1 MSELDLHDLS
11 TAIIGGNA
19 ARAKELVQVAM
30 GRHVPPEEIV
40 NRWMVPAM
48 AEVGARFE
56 RQEYFVPEMLVS
68 ARAMQAGLT
77 LLKPLLA
84 QRAVRPVATV
94 VIGTV
99 RGDLHDVGKN
109 LVAMMLE
116 GAGFQVVDLGVNVPA
131 ARFVQAVRE
140 HRAEILGISSLLTTT
155 MPQMEVVICAL
166 AEAGLRERVKVLVG
180 GAPVTGRFAS
190 GIGAD
195 GYGESATAAVKVARS
210 VLGLVESQGSPEAPE
225 GRAGGWS
232 R

>member
-1 MSELDLHDLS
+1 MTDLRELL
-11 TAIIGGNA
+11 TAIVEGNA
-19 ARAKELVQVAM
+19 VRAKELVQAALDE
-30 GRHVPPEEIV
+30 HVPPEDLV
-40 NRWMVPAM
+40 SRWMIPAM
-48 AEVGARFE
+48 TEVGARFE

-68 ARAMQAGLT
+68 ARAMQAGLA

-116 GAGFQVVDLGVNVPA
+116 GAGFQVVDLGVDVPA

-140 HRAEILGISSLLTTT
+140 HQAEILGISSLLTTT
-155 MPQMEVVICAL
+155 MPQMDAVVRAL
-166 AEAGLRERVKVLVG
+166 VEAGLRERVKVLVG
-180 GAPVTGRFAS
+180 GAPVTDRFAA

-195 GYGESATAAVKVARS
+195 GYGENATAAVRIARN
-210 VLGLVESQGSPEAPE
+210 VLGLTE
-225 GRAGGWS
+225 GR
-232 R
+232 

>member
-1 MSELDLHDLS
+1 MQELT
-11 TAIIGGNA
+11 TAIVEGNA
-19 ARAKELVQVAM
+19 VRVKELVQAALDEN
-30 GRHVPPEEIV
+30 VPPEELV
-40 NRWMVPAM
+40 SRWMIPAM
-48 AEVGARFE
+48 TEVGARFE

-68 ARAMQAGLT
+68 ARAMQAGLS

-116 GAGFQVVDLGVNVPA
+116 GAGFQVVDLGVDVPA

-155 MPQMEVVICAL
+155 MPQMEAVICAL
-166 AEAGLRERVKVLVG
+166 AEEGLRERVKVLVG
-180 GAPVTGRFAS
+180 GAPVTDRFAAR
-190 GIGAD
+190 IGAD
-195 GYGESATAAVKVARS
+195 GYGESATAAVKAARS
-210 VLGLVESQGSPEAPE
+210 VLGLVESP
-225 GRAGGWS
+225 
-232 R
+232 